1 MSQKT
6 DDYAAELD
14 TLTPALME
22 RAEGRCELRIPGVCG
37 KGMAAFLP
45 LNRHHRKPRGQGGEN
60 SLSNVLILCGSGTC
74 GCHGYVEH
82 NRTEAYE
89 KGWLIRM
96 GNQDPADVPV
106 ELP

>member
-45 LNRHHRKPRGQGGEN
+45 LNRHHSMPLKILGHSMPLKILGLDGWH
-60 SLSNVLILCGSGTC
+60 SLALNLHSHALTS
-74 GCHGYVEH
+74 
-82 NRTEAYE
+82 
-89 KGWLIRM
+89 
-96 GNQDPADVPV
+96 
-106 ELP
+106 LP